1 MEAVVDT
8 GQGVQ
13 TFDIVATRAGRRIEV
28 TTARGI
34 VEVTEVTRGGT
45 PVRTGRFMASR
56 LVALVEHPA
65 VEGDT
70 TGVDVTTRR
79 RMAAPDEEA
88 RGRRGRSRHT
98 GAHSPPRPA
107 ERGGRTDHP
116 RSRQIRGARGNR
128 AQPDRSPGRSRA
140 APRARRRELRS
151 REAPGP
157 VLNRELAEH
166 PSRTRLW
173 YRALVCVPR
182 YAARCAVAAIAT
194 PPICLVEPMCWRT
207 SAPTLLAAQQAPNRS
222 PKSRQGWLRRAL
234 RARGGNREKECST
247 P

>member
-1 MEAVVDT
+1 MKGDRVEVVVDT

-65 VEGDT
+65 VEGAT

-88 RGRRGRSRHT
+88 RGRRSR
-98 GAHSPPRPA
+98 
-107 ERGGRTDHP
+107 
-116 RSRQIRGARGNR
+116 
-128 AQPDRSPGRSRA
+128 
-140 APRARRRELRS
+140 
-151 REAPGP
+151 
-157 VLNRELAEH
+157 
-166 PSRTRLW
+166 
-173 YRALVCVPR
+173 
-182 YAARCAVAAIAT
+182 
-194 PPICLVEPMCWRT
+194 
-207 SAPTLLAAQQAPNRS
+207 
-222 PKSRQGWLRRAL
+222 
-234 RARGGNREKECST
+234 
-247 P
+247 